1 MISENIHE
9 ISDRGEKMDDQRKQ
23 FRERLRGEGIII
35 APGAYDALSARII
48 ERAGFPAV
56 YLTGGGFSRSW
67 GFPDLG
73 LMTMTENLSF
83 IARVCDSVEI
93 PVIADA
99 DTGYGNALNVIRTV
113 REYERV
119 GVAAFHL
126 EDQVTPKRCG
136 HYEGKD
142 VIGKEEM
149 IAKIRAA
156 VDARKDT
163 DLAIIARTDSR
174 AVFGLDEAIE
184 RGNDYARAGADI
196 IFVEAPKSLEEM
208 RRIVE
213 EISAPAL
220 VNMIKGSRTPLLP
233 VTDLEKLGFKLAI
246 YPNEAHRAAIWA
258 VQACV
263 RHLREKGTTEGFESM
278 IDFAAR
284 EEIVGTARW
293 DSLGS
298 KYLSVKDE

>member
-1 MISENIHE
+1 MNHLIGGKEMN
-9 ISDRGEKMDDQRKQ
+9 DQRKN
-23 FRERLRGEGIII
+23 FRERLRGKGIIV

-48 ERAGFPAV
+48 EKAGFPAV
-56 YLTGGGFSRSW
+56 YLTGGGLSRSW
-67 GFPDLG
+67 GFPDIG
-73 LMTMTENLSF
+73 LMTMTENVSF
-83 IARVCDSVEI
+83 IARVCDSVDI

-113 REYERV
+113 REYERA

-142 VIGKEEM
+142 VVSKEEM
-149 IAKIRAA
+149 IAKIKAA

-174 AVFGLDEAIE
+174 AVLGLDEAIQ
-184 RGNDYARAGADI
+184 RGNAYAGAGADI
-196 IFVEAPKSLEEM
+196 VFVEAPQGLEEL
-208 RRIVE
+208 RRITE
-213 EISAPAL
+213 EIRAPIL
-220 VNMIKGSRTPLLP
+220 VNMIRGSRTPLLP
-233 VTDLEKLGFKLAI
+233 AKDLEKMGFKVAI
-246 YPNEAHRAAIWA
+246 YPNEAHRAALWA

-263 RHLREKGTTEGFESM
+263 RHLKEKGTTEGFEGM

-293 DSLGS
+293 DALGKRYVSLAE
-298 KYLSVKDE
+298 K

>member
-1 MISENIHE
+1 MKHLIRRKEMN
-9 ISDRGEKMDDQRKQ
+9 DQRKN
-23 FRERLRGEGIII
+23 FRERLRGKGMIV

-56 YLTGGGFSRSW
+56 YLTGGGLSRSW
-67 GFPDLG
+67 GFPDIG
-73 LMTMTENLSF
+73 LMTMTENVSF

-113 REYERV
+113 REYERA

-142 VIGKEEM
+142 VVSKEEM
-149 IAKIRAA
+149 IAKIKAA
-156 VDARKDT
+156 VDARKDA

-174 AVFGLDEAIE
+174 AVLGLDEAIQ
-184 RGNDYARAGADI
+184 RGNAYAGAGADI
-196 IFVEAPKSLEEM
+196 VFVEAPQGLEEL
-208 RRIVE
+208 RRITE
-213 EISAPAL
+213 EIRAPIL
-220 VNMIKGSRTPLLP
+220 VNMIRGSRTPLLP
-233 VTDLEKLGFKLAI
+233 AKDLEKMGFKVAI
-246 YPNEAHRAAIWA
+246 YPNEAHRAALWA

-263 RHLREKGTTEGFESM
+263 RHLKEKGTTEGFEGM

-293 DSLGS
+293 DALGKKYVSLAE
-298 KYLSVKDE
+298 K

>member
-1 MISENIHE
+1 MKHLIRRKEMN
-9 ISDRGEKMDDQRKQ
+9 DQRKN
-23 FRERLRGEGIII
+23 FRERLRGKGMIV

-56 YLTGGGFSRSW
+56 YLTGGGLSRSW
-67 GFPDLG
+67 GFPDIG
-73 LMTMTENLSF
+73 LMTMTENVSF

-113 REYERV
+113 REYERA

-142 VIGKEEM
+142 VVSKEEM
-149 IAKIRAA
+149 IAKIKAA
-156 VDARKDT
+156 VDARKDA

-174 AVFGLDEAIE
+174 AVLGLDEAIQ
-184 RGNDYARAGADI
+184 RGNAYAGAGADI
-196 IFVEAPKSLEEM
+196 VFVEAPQGLEEL
-208 RRIVE
+208 RRITE
-213 EISAPAL
+213 EINAPIL
-220 VNMIKGSRTPLLP
+220 VNMIRSSRTPLLP
-233 VTDLEKLGFKLAI
+233 AKDLEKMGFKVAI
-246 YPNEAHRAAIWA
+246 YPNEAPRAALWA

-263 RHLREKGTTEGFESM
+263 CHLKEKGTTEGFEGT

-293 DSLGS
+293 DALGKKYVSLAE
-298 KYLSVKDE
+298 K

>member
-1 MISENIHE
+1 MKHLIRRKEMN
-9 ISDRGEKMDDQRKQ
+9 DQRKN
-23 FRERLRGEGIII
+23 FRERLRGKGMIV

-56 YLTGGGFSRSW
+56 YLTGGGLSRSW
-67 GFPDLG
+67 GFPDIG
-73 LMTMTENLSF
+73 LMTMTENVSF

-113 REYERV
+113 REYERA

-142 VIGKEEM
+142 VVSKEEM
-149 IAKIRAA
+149 IAKIKAA
-156 VDARKDT
+156 VDARKDA

-174 AVFGLDEAIE
+174 AVLGLDEALQ
-184 RGNDYARAGADI
+184 RGNAYAGAGADI
-196 IFVEAPKSLEEM
+196 VFVEAPQGLEEL
-208 RRIVE
+208 RRITE
-213 EISAPAL
+213 EIRAPIL
-220 VNMIKGSRTPLLP
+220 VNMIRGSRTPLLS
-233 VTDLEKLGFKLAI
+233 VKDLEKMGFKVAI
-246 YPNEAHRAAIWA
+246 YPNEAHRAALWA

-263 RHLREKGTTEGFESM
+263 RHLKEKGTTEGFEGM

-293 DSLGS
+293 DALGKKYVSLAE
-298 KYLSVKDE
+298 K

>member
-1 MISENIHE
+1 MKHLIRRKEMN
-9 ISDRGEKMDDQRKQ
+9 DQRKN
-23 FRERLRGEGIII
+23 FRERLRGKGMIV

-56 YLTGGGFSRSW
+56 YLTGGGLSRSW
-67 GFPDLG
+67 GFPDIG
-73 LMTMTENLSF
+73 LMTMTENVSF

-113 REYERV
+113 REYERA

-142 VIGKEEM
+142 VVSKEEM
-149 IAKIRAA
+149 IAKIKAA
-156 VDARKDT
+156 VDARKDA

-174 AVFGLDEAIE
+174 AVLGLDEAIQ
-184 RGNDYARAGADI
+184 RGNAYAGAGADI
-196 IFVEAPKSLEEM
+196 VFVEAPQGLEEL
-208 RRIVE
+208 RRITE
-213 EISAPAL
+213 EIRAPIL
-220 VNMIKGSRTPLLP
+220 VNMIRGSRTPLLP
-233 VTDLEKLGFKLAI
+233 AKDLEKMGFKVAI
-246 YPNEAHRAAIWA
+246 YPNEAHRAALWA

-263 RHLREKGTTEGFESM
+263 CHLKEKGTTEGFEGM

-293 DSLGS
+293 DALGKKYVSLTE
-298 KYLSVKDE
+298 K

>member
-1 MISENIHE
+1 MG
-9 ISDRGEKMDDQRKQ
+9 GEKMSDQRKQ
-23 FRERLRGEGIII
+23 FRERLGGKGIIV

-48 ERAGFPAV
+48 ARAGFPAV
-56 YLTGGGFSRSW
+56 YLTGGGLSRSW
-67 GFPDLG
+67 GFPDVG
-73 LMTMTENLSF
+73 LMTMTENVSF
-83 IARVCDSVEI
+83 ITRVCDSVEI

-113 REYERV
+113 REYERA

-142 VIGKEEM
+142 VVSKEEM

-156 VDARKDT
+156 VDTRKDT
-163 DLAIIARTDSR
+163 NLAIIARTDSR
-174 AVFGLDEAIE
+174 AVLGMDEAIE
-184 RGNDYARAGADI
+184 RGNAYIQAGADI
-196 IFVEAPKSLEEM
+196 AFVEAPQSLEELK
-208 RRIVE
+208 RIAA
-213 EISAPAL
+213 EIGGPVL

-233 VTDLEKLGFKLAI
+233 AKDLEKLGFKLAI

-263 RHLREKGTTEGFESM
+263 RHLKEKGTTETFEGM

-284 EEIVGTARW
+284 EEIVGTAGW
-293 DSLGS
+293 DALGKKYVSL
-298 KYLSVKDE
+298 KEK